1 MNVDKPISFNVL
13 EDDDI
18 NFIKVIHDTF
28 VPTYFFPLFTFVFQV
43 KLLNVTTF
51 NVGLYMGALSCRV
64 SNFCQYLYSEKKTT
78 FKCRLLWQ
86 FFPNQIFNLAIKLAT
101 IN

>member
-28 VPTYFFPLFTFVFQV
+28 VPTYFFPLFTFVFQI

-51 NVGLYMGALSCRV
+51 NVGFY
-64 SNFCQYLYSEKKTT
+64 FCHQGPISASMYLYVNGIWT
-78 FKCRLLWQ
+78 
-86 FFPNQIFNLAIKLAT
+86 
-101 IN
+101 